1 MILLIITQLPPGS
14 LNTDIIPLGLVGMVP
29 VFCVFRRKIIMAWI
43 ELLIAGILET
53 VWATTLKLSQ
63 GFHKTDF
70 AIYTIVAM
78 VGSFWLLARAI
89 RSLPL
94 GLAYPVWTGIGAV
107 GTIIVGVVFFGDKLS
122 PLTWGFVVLLLI
134 GIVGIKLTV

>member
-1 MILLIITQLPPGS
+1 
-14 LNTDIIPLGLVGMVP
+14 
-29 VFCVFRRKIIMAWI
+29 MAWI

-94 GLAYPVWTGIGAV
+94 GLVYPVWTGIGAV
-107 GTIIVGVVFFGDKLS
+107 GTIIVGVIFFGDKLS